1 MKTLLLIAFTTFLS
15 IGTYAQTNELN
26 CTEQAFTFKINLPV
40 GGHNYSSKIGRF
52 NSSQVSSDFRLPGA
66 YVDKQNQGETPIPFS
81 FVKKTNASID
91 YSPTDT
97 IMLKKMTF
105 LYPKI
110 NNVTGKFT
118 YTAYD
123 HFKLLPMPVLNAL
136 TPLLN

>member
-1 MKTLLLIAFTTFLS
+1 MKTLLLIAITTFLS
-15 IGTYAQTNELN
+15 IGAYSQANELN
-26 CTEQAFTFKINLPV
+26 CTEQAFTFKINLPA

-52 NSSQVSSDFRLPGA
+52 APAQLSSDFRLPDG
-66 YVDKQNQGETPIPFS
+66 YTSKQNQAETILLLGFA
-81 FVKKTNASID
+81 KKTSTYMD
-91 YSPTDT
+91 YSPADT

>member
-1 MKTLLLIAFTTFLS
+1 MKKLLLICITTLLS
-15 IGTYAQTNELN
+15 IGAYAQANELN
-26 CTEQAFTFKINLPV
+26 CTEQAFTFKISLPAS
-40 GGHNYSSKIGRF
+40 GHNYSSKIGRF
-52 NSSQVSSDFRLPGA
+52 NSSRLSSDFRLPGTSA
-66 YVDKQNQGETPIPFS
+66 DKQNQAETTLPFG
-81 FVKKTNASID
+81 FAKKTHASLD
-91 YSPTDT
+91 YSPNDT

-136 TPLLN
+136 APLLN